1 MIMQRI
7 GPTALL
13 QLESHIHEMKLLS
26 NLVLAAIAS
35 CQETVDLFL
44 EVTKLPKNWDTHC
57 TKVCKLVY
65 SSNINPT
72 IFHNSVRMLKY
83 GRKVLFSCETLVC
96 LCVLLALRRVYF
108 N

>member
-1 MIMQRI
+1 MQRI

-26 NLVLAAIAS
+26 NLVLAAIAG

-72 IFHNSVRMLKY
+72 IFHNSVYVEIWEKCFVFL
-83 GRKVLFSCETLVC
+83 
-96 LCVLLALRRVYF
+96 
-108 N
+108 

>member
-1 MIMQRI
+1 MQRI

-65 SSNINPT
+65 RSNNNPN
-72 IFHNSVRMLKY
+72 ILNNSVYVEIWEKCFVFL
-83 GRKVLFSCETLVC
+83 
-96 LCVLLALRRVYF
+96 
-108 N
+108 